1 MGTVVKRGK
10 TFRAQVRRHG
20 ISRSATF
27 DTKASAYAWVEQ
39 VERDIDAGASG
50 DTVAPAGATFATLL
64 EHYRDQ
70 VSESKRGKRWEVARI
85 HRTLRDP
92 IAEVPL
98 ARLAQPAVVAWRD
111 RRLKQVSPASVQR
124 EWNLLSHACSLAVR
138 EWHWLVE
145 NPFTGVRRPPP
156 TPPRDRLATEAELE
170 RILFALSY
178 QPGQRPST
186 ITQRIGAAAVF
197 AVETGMRAGE
207 LAKLT
212 WADVAPTVVT
222 VRSGKTAAAMRG
234 VPLSPVAQTVL
245 CGLKPDPVDLTA
257 RVFDLDASQIDSL
270 WRKAKKLAMI
280 EDLHFHDL
288 RHTAVTRLAK
298 KLHILDLARMIGHKD
313 LRMLQIYYNE
323 SAETMADRLKMD

>member
-10 TFRAQVRRHG
+10 TFRAQVSRHG

-39 VERDIDAGASG
+39 LERDIDAGASG

-156 TPPRDRLATEAELE
+156 TPPRDRLATEAELG
-170 RILFALSY
+170 RILLALSY
-178 QPGQRPST
+178 QPGLRPST
-186 ITQRIGAAAVF
+186 ISQRIGAAAVF

-207 LAKLT
+207 IAKLT
-212 WADVAPTVVT
+212 WADVAPTVAT
-222 VRSGKTAAAMRG
+222 VRSGKTAAATRR

-245 CGLKPDPVDLTA
+245 SGLKPDPVDLTA
-257 RVFDLDASQIDSL
+257 RVFDLATSQLDSL
-270 WRKAKKLAMI
+270 WRKAKKHAMI

-298 KLHILDLARMIGHKD
+298 KLPILDLARMIGHKD

>member
-10 TFRAQVRRHG
+10 TFRAQVRRNG
-20 ISRSATF
+20 ASRSATF
-27 DTKASAYAWVEQ
+27 DTKAAAYAWVEQ
-39 VERDIDAGASG
+39 VEREVDAGVTGGAA
-50 DTVAPAGATFATLL
+50 APAGATFAKLL
-64 EHYRDQ
+64 ERYRDD
-70 VSESKRGKRWEVARI
+70 VSEYKRGKRWEVARI
-85 HRTLRDP
+85 NLTLRDA

-98 ARLAQPAVVAWRD
+98 ARLAQPAVAAWRD

-124 EWNLLSHACSLAVR
+124 EWNLLSHACSLAVK
-138 EWHWLVE
+138 EWHWLTE

-186 ITQRIGAAAVF
+186 TTQRIGAAAVF

-207 LAKLT
+207 IAKLT

-245 CGLKPDPVDLTA
+245 SGLKPDPVDLTA

-323 SAETMADRLKMD
+323 SAETMADRLKTD

>member
-156 TPPRDRLATEAELE
+156 TPPRDRLATEAELG
-170 RILFALSY
+170 RILLTLSY
-178 QPGQRPST
+178 QPGLRPST
-186 ITQRIGAAAVF
+186 ISQRIGAAAVF

-207 LAKLT
+207 IAKLT
-212 WADVAPTVVT
+212 WADVAPTVAT
-222 VRSGKTAAAMRG
+222 VRSGKTAAATRR

-245 CGLKPDPVDLTA
+245 SGLKPDPVDLTA
-257 RVFDLDASQIDSL
+257 RVFDLATSQLDSL
-270 WRKAKKLAMI
+270 WRKAKKHAMI

-298 KLHILDLARMIGHKD
+298 KLPILDLARMIGHKD
-313 LRMLQIYYNE
+313 LRMLQI
-323 SAETMADRLKMD
+323 

>member
-98 ARLAQPAVVAWRD
+98 ARLAQPAVVTWRD

-156 TPPRDRLATEAELE
+156 TPPRDRLATEAELG
-170 RILFALSY
+170 RILLALSY
-178 QPGQRPST
+178 QPGLRPST
-186 ITQRIGAAAVF
+186 ISQRIGAAAVF

-207 LAKLT
+207 IAKLT
-212 WADVAPTVVT
+212 WADVAPTVAT
-222 VRSGKTAAAMRG
+222 VRSGKTAAATRR

-245 CGLKPDPVDLTA
+245 SGLKPDPVDLTA
-257 RVFDLDASQIDSL
+257 RVFDLATSQLDSL
-270 WRKAKKLAMI
+270 WRKAKKHAMI

-298 KLHILDLARMIGHKD
+298 KLPILDLARMIGHKD